1 MWIRGGYPKFA
12 TTPPHPYRNLNRVR
26 GFKWIGRERSP
37 MKEVRFAP
45 VLLLAMALLLCSVA
59 LNAAVGNAKSAEFT
73 VSGSPQ
79 WTDTGMDVQAGDK
92 LHITAQGTVTMGN
105 NTGVTADGATRGW
118 TDTLRALMVP
128 SAGRGAL
135 VGRIGNS
142 DAATPFFIG
151 ADGTVNAP
159 IAGRLYLGINADS
172 TQSPEGSF
180 KVRVDRTA
188 SSAATAS
195 GAAASQNKYD
205 FGPLFTELN
214 AKLPYR
220 VTDQPN
226 GGNEGDLVNFILI
239 GTQEQVSAAF
249 KAAGW
254 VVADKTDKDAVVSA
268 LLATL
273 QKNVYVA
280 VPMSILYLFGRP
292 QDFGYERAEAVMVAN
307 ERNHFRIWQAPFKT
321 QQNQTIWA
329 GAGTHDIGIEKD
341 QRSANAVTHK
351 IDQDVDN
358 ERDFIGATLQQA
370 GQVEAMSYMSRSNP
384 IKSAK
389 TATGGSIQSDGRVLV
404 IVLKGTQPGNAK

>member
-1 MWIRGGYPKFA
+1 MKDS
-12 TTPPHPYRNLNRVR
+12 
-26 GFKWIGRERSP
+26 RSI
-37 MKEVRFAP
+37 AA
-45 VLLLAMALLLCSVA
+45 LLLATTLLVSSAPLCVA
-59 LNAAVGNAKSAEFT
+59 SNANAKSLNVT

-92 LHITAQGTVTMGN
+92 LHITAQGTVSMGN

-135 VGRIGNS
+135 VGRVGNS
-142 DAATPFFIG
+142 DAATPFLIG

-159 IAGRLYLGINADS
+159 ISGRLYLGINADS
-172 TQSPEGSF
+172 MQSPQGSF
-180 KVRVDRTA
+180 KVHIDRTA

-195 GAAASQNKYD
+195 GAAASQSKYD
-205 FGPLFTELN
+205 FNPLFAELN

-226 GGNEGDLVNFILI
+226 GGNEGDLVNFVLV
-239 GTQEQVSAAF
+239 GTQEQVTSAF

-254 VVADKTDKDAVVSA
+254 VVADKTNKDAVVSA
-268 LLATL
+268 LMATL

-280 VPMSILYLFGRP
+280 VPMSILYLFGRE

-307 ERNHFRIWQAPFKT
+307 ERNHFRIWQAPYKT
-321 QQNQTIWA
+321 PQNQPVWA

-341 QRSANAVTHK
+341 DRSANAITHK

-370 GQVEAMSYMSRSNP
+370 GQVEAMSYMTRSNP
-384 IKSAK
+384 IKSTK
-389 TATGGSIQSDGRVLV
+389 TATGGTIQSDGRVLV
-404 IVLKGTQPGNAK
+404 IVLKGAQTPKAK

>member
-1 MWIRGGYPKFA
+1 MK
-12 TTPPHPYRNLNRVR
+12 HS
-26 GFKWIGRERSP
+26 RSLSS
-37 MKEVRFAP
+37 
-45 VLLLAMALLLCSVA
+45 LLLALTLLIGSA
-59 LNAAVGNAKSAEFT
+59 PAFAADANAKSAYVT
-73 VSGSPQ
+73 VSGNPQ
-79 WTDTGMDVQAGDK
+79 WVDTGMDVAAGDK
-92 LHITAQGTVTMGN
+92 LHITARGTVTMGN
-105 NTGVTADGATRGW
+105 NSGVTADGAPRGW
-118 TDTLRALMVP
+118 TDPLRALPVA

-151 ADGTVNAP
+151 ADGTVQVP
-159 IAGRLYLGINADS
+159 VAGRLYLAINADS
-172 TQSPEGSF
+172 MQTPDGQY
-180 KVRVDRTA
+180 KVHIDRTA
-188 SSAATAS
+188 SSTAVAA
-195 GAAASQNKYD
+195 GAAASQNNYD
-205 FGPLFTELN
+205 WPQLFAELN

-226 GGNEGDLVNFILI
+226 GGNEGDLVNFVLI
-239 GTQEQVSAAF
+239 GAQDQVTNAF

-254 VVADKTDKDAVVSA
+254 VAADKTNKDAVVNA

-280 VPMSILYLFGRP
+280 VPMSLLYLFGRA

-321 QQNQTIWA
+321 PQDQPIWA
-329 GAGTHDIGIEKD
+329 GAGTHDIGIERD
-341 QRSANAVTHK
+341 DRSKNAITHK

-370 GQVEAMSYMSRSNP
+370 GQVEAMSYLTRPNP
-384 IKSAK
+384 IKTAK

-404 IVLKGTQPGNAK
+404 IVLKPAQTANAK